1 MAETEAETETKGAEL
16 LSRISNE
23 MVRVMKQYFGR
34 GPTSAKSYMLDDLL
48 VVVMRDGM
56 TTAER
61 TMLEFGRSDVV
72 RQFRQEFEN
81 EMADRLTG
89 AVEKLTGRKV
99 VTYQSQVMF
108 EPNTVVELFLF
119 DRPAPDSAVHA
130 TTAGQF
136 EDDAVGQATDDAA
149 LDPPSQTP
157 ASGDRTDATGS
168 PNI

>member
-1 MAETEAETETKGAEL
+1 MADIDDDTDARGAEL

-23 MVRVMKQYFGR
+23 MVRVMKEYFGR
-34 GPTSAKSYMLDDLL
+34 GPTRAKSYMLDDLL

-81 EMADRLTG
+81 EMSERLIG
-89 AVEKLTGRKV
+89 AVERLSGRKV

-108 EPNTVVELFLF
+108 DPNTVVELFLF
-119 DRPAPDSAVHA
+119 DEPAPASAVHA
-130 TTAGQF
+130 TSAAQLQDEQAGL
-136 EDDAVGQATDDAA
+136 ATDRAA
-149 LDPPSQTP
+149 LDPETQTP
-157 ASGDRTDATGS
+157 ARATS
-168 PNI
+168 ESDPNI

>member
-1 MAETEAETETKGAEL
+1 MAEIGEESAARGAEL

-23 MVRVMKQYFGR
+23 MVRLMKEYFGR

-61 TMLEFGRSDVV
+61 TMLEFGRADMV

-81 EMADRLTG
+81 EMTDRLVG
-89 AVEKLTGRKV
+89 AVERLTGRKV

-108 EPNTVVELFLF
+108 DPNTVVELFVF
-119 DRPAPDSAVHA
+119 DEPAPQAAVHA
-130 TTAGQF
+130 TSAGQV
-136 EDDAVGQATDDAA
+136 EDAPVGQATDV
-149 LDPPSQTP
+149 DP
-157 ASGDRTDATGS
+157 
-168 PNI
+168 

>member
-1 MAETEAETETKGAEL
+1 MAEKSDETGARGAEL
-16 LSRISNE
+16 LSQISNE
-23 MVRVMKQYFGR
+23 MVRVMKEYFGR

-61 TMLEFGRSDVV
+61 TMLKFGRSDVV
-72 RQFRQEFEN
+72 RHFRQEFEN

-89 AVEKLTGRKV
+89 AVEKLTGRTV

-119 DRPAPDSAVHA
+119 DRPAPDAAVHA
-130 TTAGQF
+130 TSAGQLAD
-136 EDDAVGQATDDAA
+136 ESAGEATDEAA
-149 LDPPSQTP
+149 LDPPAQTP
-157 ASGDRTDATGS
+157 ARGEDGRS
-168 PNI
+168 PNV

>member
-1 MAETEAETETKGAEL
+1 MAEADEPIETEAPGAEL

-23 MVRVMKQYFGR
+23 MVRMMKEYFGR
-34 GPTSAKSYMLDDLL
+34 GPTRAKSYMLDDLL

-81 EMADRLTG
+81 AMADKLIG
-89 AVEKLTGRKV
+89 AIEQLTGRTV

-108 EPNTVVELFLF
+108 EPNTLVELFLF
-119 DRPAPDSAVHA
+119 DEPVADAGVHA
-130 TTAGQF
+130 I
-136 EDDAVGQATDDAA
+136 
-149 LDPPSQTP
+149 
-157 ASGDRTDATGS
+157 GDSDRDG
-168 PNI
+168 